1 MVHETVDF
9 VVVASLVVTDVN
21 RLDVTVFFVS
31 VKRLEEKDTK
41 VAIRAI
47 SAGPFSSNL
56 AILIGCDGLFSI

>member
-21 RLDVTVFFVS
+21 RLDVTVFFVCI
-31 VKRLEEKDTK
+31 KGLKEKDTK
-41 VAIRAI
+41 VTVRAI

-56 AILIGCDGLFSI
+56 TVLIGCDGLFSI